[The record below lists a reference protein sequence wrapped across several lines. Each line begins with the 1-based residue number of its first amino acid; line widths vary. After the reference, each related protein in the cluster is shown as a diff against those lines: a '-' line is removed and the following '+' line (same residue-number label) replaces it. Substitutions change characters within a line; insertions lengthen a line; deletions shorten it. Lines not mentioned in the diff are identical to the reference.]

1 MSWYWTHETRMSNIS
16 QVNWEKQGSSATL
29 SDTESEIDSDDS
41 DDERILSA
49 FTASVDLT
57 EGIVEAV
64 DEEEGLG
71 GIQI

>member
-1 MSWYWTHETRMSNIS
+1 MSNIS
-16 QVNWEKQGSSATL
+16 QVNWEKQGSSTTL
-29 SDTESEIDSDDS
+29 SDTESEIDLDDS

>member
-1 MSWYWTHETRMSNIS
+1 MSNIS